1 MLEKIITLDKELLVF
16 LNGLGSK
23 PWDGMW
29 LIITKQA
36 YWTPFFLFLA
46 YLLYKKIGVKNL
58 GIIILFIALILLCCN
73 TSVEF
78 FKGTFQRLRPC
89 NDPEIKGIIR
99 IVHQSDT
106 YSFFSGHAS
115 NSMATMMFLFLIL
128 KKYYKYIF
136 LIFLYPLIFAYSRIY
151 LGVHF
156 PTDIITGYFFGAV
169 FGITFYAVYK
179 KYILKIKAHDLPST
193 HHE

>member
-1 MLEKIITLDKELLVF
+1 MLEKIIALDKKLLVY
-16 LNGLGSK
+16 LNGLGS
-23 PWDGMW
+23 PTYDNLW

-46 YLLYKKIGVKNL
+46 YLIYKKIGIKNL
-58 GIIILFIALILLCCN
+58 GIIMLFIAVILLCCN

-78 FKGTFQRLRPC
+78 FKATFHRLRPC
-89 NDPEIKGIIR
+89 NDPEIKDIIR
-99 IVHQSDT
+99 IVHQSDS

-115 NSMATMMFLFLIL
+115 NSMATMMFLYLIL
-128 KKYYKYIF
+128 RKYYKYIF

-156 PTDIITGYFFGAV
+156 PTDILTGYAFGAG
-169 FGITFYAVYK
+169 FGITFYTIYK
-179 KYILKIKAHDLPST
+179 KYIPKY
-193 HHE
+193 

>member
-16 LNGLGSK
+16 LNGLGS
-23 PWDGMW
+23 PTYDGLW

-46 YLLYKKIGVKNL
+46 YLLYKKIGLKNL
-58 GIIILFIALILLCCN
+58 GIVILFIAAILLCCN

-78 FKGTFQRLRPC
+78 FKETFQRLRPC

-99 IVHQSDT
+99 IIHHSST
-106 YSFFSGHAS
+106 YSFFSGHAA
-115 NSMATMMFLFLIL
+115 NSMASMVFIYMIL
-128 KKYYKYIF
+128 KKYYKYSF
-136 LIFLYPLIFAYSRIY
+136 FIFLYPIIFAYSRIY

-156 PTDIITGYFFGAV
+156 PTDILTGYLFGATLGLV
-169 FGITFYAVYK
+169 FHALYQ
-179 KYILKIKAHDLPST
+179 KYFNKI
-193 HHE
+193 

>member
-1 MLEKIITLDKELLVF
+1 MLEKIIALDKKLLVY
-16 LNGLGSK
+16 LNGLGS
-23 PWDGMW
+23 PTYDNLW
-29 LIITKQA
+29 LIITKQV

-46 YLLYKKIGVKNL
+46 YLIYKKIGIKNL
-58 GIIILFIALILLCCN
+58 GIIMLFIAVILLCCN

-78 FKGTFQRLRPC
+78 FKATFHRLRPC
-89 NDPEIKGIIR
+89 NDPEIKDIIR
-99 IVHQSDT
+99 IVHQSDS

-115 NSMATMMFLFLIL
+115 NSMATMMFLYLIL

-156 PTDIITGYFFGAV
+156 PTDILTGYVFGAV
-169 FGITFYAVYK
+169 FGITFYAIYK
-179 KYILKIKAHDLPST
+179 KYILKN
-193 HHE
+193 

>member
-1 MLEKIITLDKELLVF
+1 MLEKIIALDKKLLVY
-16 LNGLGSK
+16 LNGLGS
-23 PWDGMW
+23 PTYDNLW

-46 YLLYKKIGVKNL
+46 YLIYKKIGIKNL
-58 GIIILFIALILLCCN
+58 GIIMLFIAVILLCCN

-78 FKGTFQRLRPC
+78 FKATFHRLRPC
-89 NDPEIKGIIR
+89 NDPEIKDIIR
-99 IVHQSDT
+99 IVHQSDS

-115 NSMATMMFLFLIL
+115 NSMATMMFLYLIL

-156 PTDIITGYFFGAV
+156 PTDILTGYVFGAV
-169 FGITFYAVYK
+169 FGITFYAIYK
-179 KYILKIKAHDLPST
+179 KYILKN
-193 HHE
+193 

>member
-1 MLEKIITLDKELLVF
+1 MLEKIIALDKKLLVF
-16 LNGLGSK
+16 LNGLGSSTY
-23 PWDGMW
+23 DNLW

-46 YLLYKKIGVKNL
+46 YLLYKKIGIKKL
-58 GIIILFIALILLCCN
+58 GIVILFIAFILLCCN

-78 FKGTFQRLRPC
+78 FKATFQRLRPC
-89 NDPEIKGIIR
+89 NDPEIKDIIR

-156 PTDIITGYFFGAV
+156 PTDILTGYVFGAIFGFV
-169 FGITFYAVYK
+169 FYK
-179 KYILKIKAHDLPST
+179 IYQKFFIKN
-193 HHE
+193 